1 VICRNIHSPIFVRN
15 KFYLY
20 PVKYILYC
28 WLFIALPR
36 FCGAQTP
43 LDVPLKDSGAVAD
56 DVIVDSLTVT
66 GPLNGSTGDDSLIQY
81 RLNGAFFKSIFS
93 DAEYVVT
100 RPAYWQRRDFR
111 NLGIVMGTTGAL
123 LLADKEIKRIAQRN
137 YNPFVNSVADI
148 VEPFGNR
155 YSPYIMAGM
164 YVAGAVIKD
173 RDLKNTAL
181 LTFKSYAIST
191 SLYLITKSMVRRNR
205 PAYTDNNL
213 DFHPPFSNDRYHTS
227 FPSGHTLTVMTLATA
242 VSEAYGKQHRWI
254 PWVAYGIAGLTG
266 VSRIYHN
273 RHWSSDVWIGASLG
287 YFVTR
292 SVFKNNRVKKRTG
305 LEVVWR

>member
-1 VICRNIHSPIFVRN
+1 MNVPNKDTSNITIEKAVRDSG
-15 KFYLY
+15 
-20 PVKYILYC
+20 IRETASAT
-28 WLFIALPR
+28 AL
-36 FCGAQTP
+36 
-43 LDVPLKDSGAVAD
+43 LKDSVEE
-56 DVIVDSLTVT
+56 
-66 GPLNGSTGDDSLIQY
+66 DSLIRY
-81 RLNGAFFKSIFS
+81 RLNGAFLKSIFS
-93 DAEYVVT
+93 DATYVVT
-100 RPAYWQRRDFR
+100 RPVHWQGRDLR
-111 NLGIVMGTTGAL
+111 NLGIVMGTAGAL
-123 LLADKEIKRIAQRN
+123 LLADKEIKWFAQQN
-137 YNPFVNSVADI
+137 QHPFVNSVANI

-164 YVAGAVIKD
+164 YVAGAVIKN
-173 RDLKNTAL
+173 RELKNTAL

-191 SLYLITKSMVRRNR
+191 SLYLLTKSMIRRNR
-205 PAYTDNNL
+205 PAYTDHNL
-213 DFHPPFSNDRYHTS
+213 DFYPPFSGDRYHTS

-254 PWVAYGIAGLTG
+254 PWVAYSIAGLTG

-305 LEVVWR
+305 LEFVWR

>member
-1 VICRNIHSPIFVRN
+1 MNTPR
-15 KFYLY
+15 KDTA
-20 PVKYILYC
+20 
-28 WLFIALPR
+28 IAIGPR
-36 FCGAQTP
+36 AAWDNRCA
-43 LDVPLKDSGAVAD
+43 
-56 DVIVDSLTVT
+56 DSLREK
-66 GPLNGSTGDDSLIQY
+66 GCPDEAGDTDSLVQY
-81 RLNGAFFKSIFS
+81 KLNGAFFKSIFS

-100 RPAYWQRRDFR
+100 RPAHWQGRDFR

-123 LLADKEIKRIAQRN
+123 LLADREIKRIVQRN
-137 YNPFVNSVADI
+137 QHPVINSVANI

-164 YVAGAVIKD
+164 YVAGAAIKD
-173 RDLKNTAL
+173 PGLKNAAL

-191 SLYLITKSMVRRNR
+191 SLYLLTKSMIRRNR
-205 PAYTDNNL
+205 PAYTNNSL
-213 DFHPPFSNDRYHTS
+213 DFHPPFSSDRYHTS

-242 VSEAYGKQHRWI
+242 VSEAYGQQHRWI
-254 PWVAYGIAGLTG
+254 PWVAYSIAGLTG

-305 LEVVWR
+305 LQVVWR

>member
-1 VICRNIHSPIFVRN
+1 MDVSP
-15 KFYLY
+15 
-20 PVKYILYC
+20 
-28 WLFIALPR
+28 
-36 FCGAQTP
+36 
-43 LDVPLKDSGAVAD
+43 KDSVP
-56 DVIVDSLTVT
+56 
-66 GPLNGSTGDDSLIQY
+66 GPTDRPIPDPGKAFHSAPEMEDSLIQY

-93 DAEYVVT
+93 DAGYVVT
-100 RPAYWQRRDFR
+100 RPAHWQGRDFR

-123 LLADKEIKRIAQRN
+123 LLADKTIKQMAQRN
-137 YNPFVNSVADI
+137 RSPFVNSVANI

-173 RDLKNTAL
+173 RELKNTAL

-191 SLYLITKSMVRRNR
+191 SIYLLTKSMIRRNR

-213 DFHPPFSNDRYHTS
+213 DFHPPFSSDRYHTS

-305 LEVVWR
+305 FDVVWR